1 MNENL
6 LSYEDSPYKDHNWK
20 IINLNIDAANF

>member
-6 LSYEDSPYKDHNWK
+6 LFYEDSLYKDRNWK